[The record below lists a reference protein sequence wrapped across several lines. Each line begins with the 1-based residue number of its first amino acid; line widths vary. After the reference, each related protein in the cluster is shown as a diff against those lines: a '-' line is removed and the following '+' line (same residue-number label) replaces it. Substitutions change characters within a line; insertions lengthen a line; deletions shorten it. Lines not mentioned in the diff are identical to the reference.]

1 MVNYNFEY
9 DTFFGTIYIDFWKN
23 LMIYS
28 CISDSD
34 IMLALDSRAFD
45 RLAKDFLQKEKRKL

>member
-1 MVNYNFEY
+1 
-9 DTFFGTIYIDFWKN
+9 
-23 LMIYS
+23 MIFYF
-28 CISDSD
+28 SDSD

>member
-1 MVNYNFEY
+1 MILDLFNLPF
-9 DTFFGTIYIDFWKN
+9 YI
-23 LMIYS
+23 L
-28 CISDSD
+28 DSD